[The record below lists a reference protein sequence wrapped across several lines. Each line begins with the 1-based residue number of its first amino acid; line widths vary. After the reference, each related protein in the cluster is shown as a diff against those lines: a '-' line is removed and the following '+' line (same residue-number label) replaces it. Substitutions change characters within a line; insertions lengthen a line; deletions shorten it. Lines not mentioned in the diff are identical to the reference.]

1 MTNQSTLDLLV
12 SLGLH
17 GMAKGF
23 KELEAQ
29 SRASSLD
36 HAQWLALLLE
46 QEQKLGGRPRR
57 FRAPTRE
64 SGLAGARWFAD
75 SLSFG

>member
-1 MTNQSTLDLLV
+1 MKRSERRGDFILSWEEPAQAAPPASYEWSVEISTDQPRLL
-12 SLGLH
+12 G
-17 GMAKGF
+17 
-23 KELEAQ
+23 
-29 SRASSLD
+29 
-36 HAQWLALLLE
+36 
-46 QEQKLGGRPRR
+46 KLGGRPRR